1 MSTTDPKII
10 EQNFEKAKNDFKAS
24 LDSQIAS
31 LKEMGVAVT
40 EKSLA
45 YDDAPMAKR
54 TAARGVAEQITASVH
69 WWGVDIV
76 MNEKLTQDIIA
87 GVTGTGTVG
96 GLIAAALGAAGVV
109 TGGIATLIGAGI
121 AAVIGVK
128 VAQIKITNNGN
139 GVHWPITWVQWAA
152 LLAAVPGGPAAILA
166 AGAIFLHPIRN

>member
-10 EQNFEKAKNDFKAS
+10 EQNFEKAKSDLKVT
-24 LDSQIAS
+24 LDSQINA
-31 LKEMGVAVT
+31 LKEMGIAVN
-40 EKSLA
+40 EPSLA

-54 TAARGVAEQITASVH
+54 TAARGAAEQITASVH

-76 MNEKLTQDIIA
+76 MNEKLTQDIIS
-87 GVTGTGTVG
+87 GVTGTGTIG

-121 AAVIGVK
+121 AAVVGIK

-166 AGAIFLHPIRN
+166 AGALFLHPVRN